1 MQNQRA
7 RYRTAVRWAV
17 VCLSMLGCLN
27 DGSAFAG
34 VFSDLSVTELSEK
47 RLCLFAGQE
56 ITDIATRVIASDV
69 LEIDLPDCTF
79 SGGPKIVL
87 APHAKIKFLR
97 INQVGRQPDI
107 VRVAAVF
114 EPGLTF
120 VPKLENKRII
130 LDQIGE
136 APKRP
141 LVTAMKPVPLPPK
154 KEFAPEKPAG
164 YVAEKIQEPI
174 SLKVQEPVPSKPRE
188 YVVPENTVEP
198 VPDKPRESV
207 QIAPAASAPEA
218 SRAAVSAAEREFLDQ
233 KVSIQFEQQE
243 LTTILDALAQ
253 KFGLRVFADGGV
265 KGKYTVHAVDMPL
278 RDVLKSLL
286 LQKNFQYTLR
296 GKDLTVI
303 SLGQHADRVAR
314 ELLFK
319 DLGLKD
325 ALQTLSKMMNVNL
338 IIHESVQDKS
348 VNFYVENL
356 SLDELLELLISTND
370 LVMKPHNENTY
381 IIMTKAEAKKFGN
394 KQYKTFKLVNA
405 KPAEVISMITGS
417 KSLAEKIDTAN
428 MAVNDR
434 INALSVYETP
444 ENLDLIAKVIENVD
458 EKLKQAVI
466 EVKLLEVNRSFTRE
480 LGIDL
485 NNAAGVNIAVP
496 DVTKIPTS
504 YALGARLVMLENEGK
519 AKVLSSPKI
528 RAVHNKK
535 ATINIGK
542 KIPVPYFRYE
552 VASTTY
558 LGYVPQTYKE
568 YRDLDTGIQLDVT
581 PEISHDNEISLDI
594 NLKIDEV
601 VKINDDGQ
609 PTRDSRS
616 THSYIRV
623 QDGET
628 VVLGGLITSQNTT
641 DTSSPAL
648 INKIPLLKRLTS
660 KTKNVKS
667 DVEMIMLVT
676 PRLVNLDE
684 TDEQPP
690 EKSELVVQTRN

>member
-7 RYRTAVRWAV
+7 RCRTAMRWAV

-56 ITDIATRVIASDV
+56 ISDISTRFIASDV

-79 SGGPKIVL
+79 SGGPKLVL

-120 VPKLENKRII
+120 VPKLENKRLI

-136 APKRP
+136 TPRRP
-141 LVTAMKPVPLPPK
+141 LVTALKPVPLPPK

-174 SLKVQEPVPSKPRE
+174 TLKVQEPVPAKPRE
-188 YVVPENTVEP
+188 FVVPEKAVEP
-198 VPDKPRESV
+198 VPERPRDVV
-207 QIAPAASAPEA
+207 QVAPARAAPEMP
-218 SRAAVSAAEREFLDQ
+218 RAAVSVAERDFLDQ

-338 IIHESVQDKS
+338 IIHESVKDKS

-381 IIMTKAEAKKFGN
+381 IIMTKEEAKKFGN
-394 KQYKTFKLVNA
+394 KQYRTFKLVNA

-417 KSLAEKIDTAN
+417 RSLSEKIDTAN

-485 NNAAGVNIAVP
+485 NSGNGVNVSVP
-496 DVTKIPTS
+496 DITRIPTS

-628 VVLGGLITSQNTT
+628 VVLGGLISSQNTT

-684 TDEQPP
+684 TDEQSPD
-690 EKSELVVQTRN
+690 KSELVVQTRN

>member
-7 RYRTAVRWAV
+7 RCRTAVRWAV

-34 VFSDLSVTELSEK
+34 VFTDLSVTELSEK

-56 ITDIATRVIASDV
+56 ISDISTRVIASDV

-79 SGGPKIVL
+79 TGGPKIVL

-97 INQVGRQPDI
+97 INQVGRRPDI

-120 VPKLENKRII
+120 VPKLENKRLI

-141 LVTAMKPVPLPPK
+141 HVTALKPTPLPPK
-154 KEFAPEKPAG
+154 KEFAPEKPVG
-164 YVAEKIQEPI
+164 YVTEKIQEPI
-174 SLKVQEPVPSKPRE
+174 SLKVQEPAPSKPRE
-188 YVVPENTVEP
+188 YVVPEKTVEP
-198 VPDKPRESV
+198 VLERPRESV
-207 QIAPAASAPEA
+207 QVAQASSAPATPRAAASAA
-218 SRAAVSAAEREFLDQ
+218 DREFLDQ

-325 ALQTLSKMMNVNL
+325 ALQTLSKMMNDNL

-394 KQYKTFKLVNA
+394 KQYRTFKLVNA

-417 KSLAEKIDTAN
+417 KSLSEKIDTAN

-485 NNAAGVNIAVP
+485 NSGNGVNVNVP
-496 DVTKIPTS
+496 DITRIPTS

-594 NLKIDEV
+594 NLRIDEV

-628 VVLGGLITSQNTT
+628 VVLGGLISSQNTT
-641 DTSSPAL
+641 DTSGPAL

-684 TDEQPP
+684 ADEQTA
-690 EKSELVVQTRN
+690 EKAELVVQTRN

>member
-7 RYRTAVRWAV
+7 RHRTVVRWAV
-17 VCLSMLGCLN
+17 MCLAMLGCLS
-27 DGSAFAG
+27 DDAGFAG
-34 VFSDLSVTELSEK
+34 VFSDVSVTELSDK
-47 RLCLFAGQE
+47 RLCLFASHE
-56 ITDIATRVIASDV
+56 ITDIGTRKVASDV
-69 LEIDLPDCTF
+69 IEIDLPDYSF
-79 SGGPKIVL
+79 AGGPKIVIS
-87 APHAKIKFLR
+87 PHSKIKFLR
-97 INQVGRQPDI
+97 INQIGRQPDI

-114 EPGLTF
+114 EQGLSF
-120 VPKLENKRII
+120 VPRVENRHLV

-136 APKRP
+136 TPKRP
-141 LVTAMKPVPLPPK
+141 VVTPRRDAGLQPK
-154 KEFAPEKPAG
+154 REYAPEKPAE
-164 YVAEKIQEPI
+164 YIAEKPKEQLPDRPKEYAPE
-174 SLKVQEPVPSKPRE
+174 KARE
-188 YVVPENTVEP
+188 YIPGNPIPVKPVEA
-198 VPDKPRESV
+198 
-207 QIAPAASAPEA
+207 APAPSIT
-218 SRAAVSAAEREFLDQ
+218 SAADRDFLDQ
-233 KVSIQFEQQE
+233 KVSLQFEQQE

-265 KGKYTVHAVDMPL
+265 KGKFTVHAVDMPL
-278 RDVLKSLL
+278 REVLKSLL

-303 SLGQHADRVAR
+303 SLGQNADRVAR

-319 DLGLKD
+319 DLSLKD
-325 ALQTLSKMMNVNL
+325 ALQTLSKMMNINL
-338 IIHESVQDKS
+338 IIHETVPDKS

-356 SLDELLELLISTND
+356 SLDELLELLISTNN
-370 LVMKPHNENTY
+370 LIKRPHNENTY
-381 IIMTKAEAKKFGN
+381 VIMTKEEARKFGK
-394 KQYKTFKLVNA
+394 KQYRTFKLVNA
-405 KPAEVISMITGS
+405 KPAEVIGMITGS

-428 MAVNDR
+428 MAVNER
-434 INALSVYETP
+434 INALSVYETA
-444 ENLDLIAKVIENVD
+444 ENLDLISKVIENID

-480 LGIDL
+480 LGIDI
-485 NNAAGVNIAVP
+485 NKGGGVDINVP
-496 DVTKIPTS
+496 DITKIPSS
-504 YALGARLVMLENEGK
+504 YAIGARLIMMENEGK
-519 AKVLSSPKI
+519 VKVLSSPKI

-558 LGYVPQTYKE
+558 LGYVPQTFKE

-594 NLKIDEV
+594 NLRIDEV

-628 VVLGGLITSQNTT
+628 VVLGGLISSQNTA

-648 INKIPLLKRLTS
+648 INRIPLLKRLAG
-660 KTKNVKS
+660 KTKSVKN

-676 PRLVNLDE
+676 PRLVNLDDADE
-684 TDEQPP
+684 PATDS
-690 EKSELVVQTRN
+690 SELVVQTRN